1 MSPIDAYICAY
12 VRLSRLHEYMNDHSI
27 IDHTVGIRQSMAG
40 FTKIKVVVP
49 HVGVVQRFS
58 LNPEAFN
65 VIA

>member
-1 MSPIDAYICAY
+1 M
-12 VRLSRLHEYMNDHSI
+12 HMH
-27 IDHTVGIRQSMAG
+27 MAG